1 MMMTAGNPLP
11 LSAGGAGLCN
21 SSRTNAVPWRSI
33 PAQAETGVMPWAADR
48 VTDHE
53 TFGKW
58 SAVVGAGCADR
69 QHVVPAPDEQ
79 RGRIV
84 DMAKEHGTVGKIG
97 NRNTLPEIRAA
108 DRLSMLT
115 HAVLPMI
122 GEGERWPSLRSLPG
136 PVPLRSCAQTDH
148 PNKVGNPSH
157 SRGATAAFFRH
168 RETSAIS
175 HFAPHNN
182 QRGASHFTTARGSWL
197 NAAQALLSAGT
208 KEKQNAHRRP
218 GGTLHR
224 PFHRRRHPPRGD
236 RTPRV
241 SWSRLR
247 LGAVDQAR

>member
-1 MMMTAGNPLP
+1 GQVGPVAWRCRIGTQQGDGTGVAFLAERLRCRM
-11 LSAGGAGLCN
+11 AGGTATDDDDGGGQSAASQRRRCRALQLLADEC
-21 SSRTNAVPWRSI
+21 RAVAQLDAPARQVVQCGRPWRGI

-97 NRNTLPEIRAA
+97 NRNTLPEIRAT

-122 GEGERWPSLRSLPG
+122 EEGERWPPLRSLPSPSRCG
-136 PVPLRSCAQTDH
+136 PVHKPIIPTRLVI
-148 PNKVGNPSH
+148 P
-157 SRGATAAFFRH
+157 
-168 RETSAIS
+168 AIQGE
-175 HFAPHNN
+175 P
-182 QRGASHFTTARGSWL
+182 
-197 NAAQALLSAGT
+197 
-208 KEKQNAHRRP
+208 
-218 GGTLHR
+218 
-224 PFHRRRHPPRGD
+224 
-236 RTPRV
+236 
-241 SWSRLR
+241 
-247 LGAVDQAR
+247 